1 MIPHLPLSHPAESM
15 NLHQFS
21 SGSIAAVARAPR
33 MPQRTRTTDARLEAI
48 YVPVPVPVPPA
59 PSAIIL
65 SRIAFFSARSDAHG
79 ESETFT

>member
-21 SGSIAAVARAPR
+21 SGSIAAVAPR
-33 MPQRTRTTDARLEAI
+33 MPQRTRTDARLEAI
-48 YVPVPVPVPPA
+48 YVPVPVPPA